1 MYQLAISRDFIAQH
15 FLVGGDWG
23 RENQKHSHHYRVEVL
38 IQSNQLNQHGYLI
51 DLVDLEK
58 ALEEVIETY
67 RERTLNDLPAFQGLN
82 PSLEHFSR
90 IFWEALNE
98 RLNLDAA
105 MTLKLWENETDWA
118 GFSKE

>member
-23 RENQKHSHHYRVEVL
+23 RENQQHSHHYRVEVL
-38 IQSNQLNQHGYLI
+38 IRSKQLDRHGYLI

-90 IFWEALNE
+90 IFWEALNQ
-98 RLNLDAA
+98 RLNLDGA
-105 MTLKLWENETDWA
+105 MTLKVWENETDWA
-118 GFSKE
+118 GFSIV

>member
-1 MYQLAISRDFIAQH
+1 MYQLAISRDFITQH

-23 RENQKHSHHYRVEVL
+23 RENQQHSHHYRVEVL
-38 IQSNQLNQHGYLI
+38 IQSNQLDQHGYLI
-51 DLVDLEK
+51 DMVDLEK

-67 RERTLNDLPAFQGLN
+67 REHTLNDLPAFQGLN

-118 GFSKE
+118 GFSIA

>member
-23 RENQKHSHHYRVEVL
+23 RENQLHSHHYRVEVL
-38 IQSNQLNQHGYLI
+38 IQSTQLDQHGYLI

-58 ALEEVIETY
+58 ALGEVIEMY
-67 RERTLNDLPAFQGLN
+67 RERTLNNLPAFQGLN

-90 IFWEALNE
+90 ILWEALNE
-98 RLNLDAA
+98 RLKLDAA

-118 GFSKE
+118 GYSIG